1 MHDVI
6 IWRGNFFRPWSRDSD
21 LWVYGYVNGA
31 PHWTFLQGGKKR
43 VMLTVHLGIV
53 PLFAF
58 HSTSKHYNT
67 GVDKGLQAIIPSKK
81 ETLSILHIQ
90 DLSWSFSKTSFYF
103 FLRSR
108 FSFDALTVS
117 LQNKQLIFL
126 EKTHFSYKSFSIC
139 LNWNFKY
146 FAFLDC

>member
-31 PHWTFLQGGKKR
+31 PHFYREEKR

-90 DLSWSFSKTSFYF
+90 DLSWSFLKTSFYF
-103 FLRSR
+103 FLSGAD
-108 FSFDALTVS
+108 FPLMLS
-117 LQNKQLIFL
+117 LSLCKTNNLFFWKRLIFHTKVFQSAL
-126 EKTHFSYKSFSIC
+126 IGILNTLHF
-139 LNWNFKY
+139 
-146 FAFLDC
+146 